1 MLSNLIKMFVLSNMA
16 SAGAKQLGIGSGNII
31 KDAMGFLGVKSSSE
45 SGGMGSSLEIPELPD
60 AKNFQTTVTKGPLSA
75 APLQK
80 TQPSQQFP
88 MGTKKNLQSAMADP
102 RVLRLLENISID
114 SISNQTISL
123 DDYKS
128 YDVTESRI
136 DIG

>member
-31 KDAMGFLGVKSSSE
+31 K
-45 SGGMGSSLEIPELPD
+45 
-60 AKNFQTTVTKGPLSA
+60 
-75 APLQK
+75 
-80 TQPSQQFP
+80 FP
-88 MGTKKNLQSAMADP
+88 MGTNRNIQSAMADP